1 MAIPIDL
8 LEDVI
13 YTLEGLGCLTMT
25 LLPVMIIWLV
35 LVMLDRS
42 CEGPEP

>member
-1 MAIPIDL
+1 MPPVTL
-8 LEDVI
+8 LEEAI

-25 LLPVMIIWLV
+25 LLPVMICWLV
-35 LVMLDRS
+35 LVLLDRS